1 MQNKNE
7 RIKGRVVPLAHA
19 DDQRND
25 RRVRLVLDVRVGCD
39 GSNSYTLVL
48 NKHGEL
54 LYDGVSDAVADK
66 LHEMIARV
74 VETHSDLLVVR
85 LVEVWDQHKLI
96 MTMIRDILMY
106 MVRGVP
112 SCMVVLDWNQAMTTT
127 GCTVCE
133 CVVVWLCQDKTFCK
147 LQKKTPVYDMGLL
160 QFRDK
165 MVRYLNRVHAH
176 TFSASGAHLMDSD
189 RWCSPRFA
197 QVRNTVVAPR
207 LLKALLDSIRRERD
221 QEVIDRLLM
230 KNALVMLWSWSQ

>member
-7 RIKGRVVPLAHA
+7 RRKGRVVPLAHS

-25 RRVRLVLDVRVGCD
+25 RRVRLVLDVRVRCD

-112 SCMVVLDWNQAMTTT
+112 FCMAVLDWNQAMTTT
-127 GCTVCE
+127 GCTLCE
-133 CVVVWLCQDKTFCK
+133 CVVVSGQNI
-147 LQKKTPVYDMGLL
+147 LQTAKENPGIRHGAAPV
-160 QFRDK
+160 
-165 MVRYLNRVHAH
+165 
-176 TFSASGAHLMDSD
+176 
-189 RWCSPRFA
+189 P
-197 QVRNTVVAPR
+197 
-207 LLKALLDSIRRERD
+207 
-221 QEVIDRLLM
+221 
-230 KNALVMLWSWSQ
+230 